1 MNLPPLKQQH
11 IDNDI

>member
-11 IDNDI
+11 IDNDM